1 MKIIDLRSDTVTLP
15 TDKMRQAMFE
25 AELGDDV
32 FNEDPTVNQFEKR
45 AAELVGME
53 AALLV
58 SSGTQANLVSVLTHC
73 ARGEEIILGDVSHIF
88 LNEAGGISAVGG
100 IHPHTIPNQEDGTL
114 KIEDIRCA
122 VRGDNEHWPRTRLL
136 CLENTHNRCSGA
148 PLTPE
153 YLDQAAACVRE
164 FGLKVHCDGAR
175 IFNAAVALEVD
186 VKELTQSV
194 DSLSFCLSKGLSAPV
209 GSVVCGTSAFIREA
223 RRNRK
228 VLGGGM
234 RQCGIIAAPGMVA
247 LETMIERL
255 KDDHA
260 NARRFADGIK
270 NLPGLSIES
279 ERVRTNIIYFDLAD
293 EKVTTGEFLD
303 ALEKKSVK
311 ILDTGP
317 RRFRAVTHYGIEQ
330 EDIDRALDAI
340 RAVLTH

>member
-1 MKIIDLRSDTVTLP
+1 MKTIDLRSDTVTLP

-45 AAELVGME
+45 AAEIVGME

-58 SSGTQANLVSVLTHC
+58 SSGTQANLVSMLTHC

-114 KIEDIRCA
+114 KIEDIRSA

-148 PLTPE
+148 PLTAE
-153 YLDQAAACVRE
+153 YIGEAAACVRE
-164 FGLKVHCDGAR
+164 YGLKVHCDGAR

-186 VKELTQSV
+186 VKELTRNV

-209 GSVVCGTSAFIREA
+209 GSVVCGTGEFIKEA

-247 LETMIERL
+247 METMITRL
-255 KDDHA
+255 KDDHE
-260 NARRFADGIK
+260 NAQRFARGIK
-270 NLPGLSIES
+270 NIPGLSIEI
-279 ERVRTNIIYFDLAD
+279 ERVRTNIVYFDLID
-293 EKVTTGEFLD
+293 EKITTAEFLD
-303 ALEKKSVK
+303 TLAKKGVK
-311 ILDTGP
+311 LLDTGP

-340 RAVLTH
+340 RAILTH